1 MRIGVVTT
9 SYPRWPGD
17 SAGSFVDGH
26 VRALC
31 ALGHD
36 VEVVAA
42 SDGHARREIDARR
55 DRDAPYRV
63 DLRER
68 ERRAH
73 ERRGRDN
80 ALHEIDLRERERREQ
95 ARREVDARREN
106 DTRHDVDA
114 RREVDARRDVDARR
128 EVDARHDVGAPR
140 GVDIT
145 RVAARGL
152 FYDGGA
158 PDAIERAPWRSMIAA
173 AGFLP
178 RFAATVAM
186 RARRWDHIIAHW
198 LVPSAIVAAATRKP
212 LTAIAHGGDLHTLR
226 RLHLLQPALRV
237 MRDARLVFVSEQLRA
252 LAGVDGIVQPMG
264 IDLAHFASLGRAPTT
279 PPTILVAAR
288 LVPIKGVD
296 IAIEAMAH
304 VPNAQLVIAGDGPER
319 RALQARA
326 RRSRVA
332 FLGHV
337 DTARRDQLLREASL
351 VVVPSRVMPNGRTE
365 GCPTIALEAL
375 AAGVPVVATIGRA
388 NELVAPDDPIA
399 LAGAIE
405 RVLSRPP
412 RTDGLVAD
420 LDWIDVAKRLL
431 RNE

>member
-26 VRALC
+26 VRALR

-42 SDGHARREIDARR
+42 GDGDAPREIDARR
-55 DRDAPYRV
+55 DADAPYRV

-68 ERRAH
+68 ERRTH
-73 ERRGRDN
+73 ERRDHDN
-80 ALHEIDLRERERREQ
+80 AMHEIDLRERERREQ
-95 ARREVDARREN
+95 ARREIDARREN

-114 RREVDARRDVDARR
+114 RREVDDRHDVGARR
-128 EVDARHDVGAPR
+128 EVDRHDVGARR

-173 AGFLP
+173 AGFIP

-212 LTAIAHGGDLHTLR
+212 LTAIAHGGDIHTLR
-226 RLHLLQPALRV
+226 RLRLLQPTLRA
-237 MRDARLVFVSEQLRA
+237 MRDARFVFVSEQLRA

-264 IDLAHFASLGRAPTT
+264 IDLARFASLGRAPTA
-279 PPTILVAAR
+279 PPMILVAAR

-304 VPNAQLVIAGDGPER
+304 LPHARLVIAGDGPER
-319 RALQARA
+319 RALEARA
-326 RRSRVA
+326 RRSRVT

-337 DTARRDQLLREASL
+337 ETGRRDQLLREASV

-399 LAGAIE
+399 LADAIE
-405 RVLSRPP
+405 RALSRPP
-412 RTDGLVAD
+412 RTEHLVAD

-431 RNE
+431 RSE

>member
-26 VRALC
+26 VRALR

-42 SDGHARREIDARR
+42 GDGDAPREIDARR
-55 DRDAPYRV
+55 DADAPYRV

-68 ERRAH
+68 ERRTH
-73 ERRGRDN
+73 ERRDHDN

-95 ARREVDARREN
+95 ARREIDARREN
-106 DTRHDVDA
+106 DTRH
-114 RREVDARRDVDARR
+114 DVDARR

-173 AGFLP
+173 AGFIP

-212 LTAIAHGGDLHTLR
+212 LTAIAHGGDIHTLR
-226 RLHLLQPALRV
+226 RLRLLQPTLRA
-237 MRDARLVFVSEQLRA
+237 MRDARFVFVSEQLRA

-264 IDLAHFASLGRAPTT
+264 IDLARFASLGRAPTA
-279 PPTILVAAR
+279 PPMILVAAR

-304 VPNAQLVIAGDGPER
+304 LPHARLVIAGDGPDR
-319 RALQARA
+319 RALEARA
-326 RRSRVA
+326 RRSRVT

-337 DTARRDQLLREASL
+337 ETGRRDQLLREASV

-399 LAGAIE
+399 LADAIE
-405 RVLSRPP
+405 RALSRPP
-412 RTDGLVAD
+412 RTEHLVAD

-431 RNE
+431 RSE